1 MTWTDYQGLKKNC
14 LKISKNV
21 RNPSSNV
28 GKSLVN
34 LRQPSIIFGNLR
46 VIFANIR
53 KSSDDF
59 RKSSVTF
66 ENRRVIFG
74 IFESVRMIFGNLQK
88 SLGDLRHPTIIITII
103 IMIIIKNNIIIIIRT
118 FPESFSP
125 EKFILGNKFVNFKRS
140 NLLRS
145 RNMSTNHEIP
155 LILNLVW
162 WRHQSRDYA
171 QKRLFSLLWKQIFIK
186 SKKRNVVRSTLL
198 LVI

>member
-1 MTWTDYQGLKKNC
+1 MSSAEKENEKMSISCSTNSKKLCEQCYQAYCKKIGLQWICNAQIGFVKDGFVKHGYEKHRFVKHRFC
-14 LKISKNV
+14 TVFFCK
-21 RNPSSNV
+21 
-28 GKSLVN
+28 
-34 LRQPSIIFGNLR
+34 
-46 VIFANIR
+46 
-53 KSSDDF
+53 
-59 RKSSVTF
+59 
-66 ENRRVIFG
+66 
-74 IFESVRMIFGNLQK
+74 
-88 SLGDLRHPTIIITII
+88 
-103 IMIIIKNNIIIIIRT
+103 IIIKNNIIIIIRT

-145 RNMSTNHEIP
+145 RNMCTNHEIP

-186 SKKRNVVRSTLL
+186 SKKRNVVRSTLS